1 MQRLADNPA
10 LRSVPSGNRRFGG
23 RFAKRPLARAVNL
36 AHTEDGVLAITNVLV
51 ATDFGEVA
59 DVALAYARALAS
71 RFEATL
77 HVLHV
82 AENIYIAAVGP
93 ENYVTMAPQLQREIE
108 TTAAK
113 RLDQLLID
121 SDRSGPPTRRA
132 VLTSSAP
139 ALAIIDY
146 ARDHDI
152 DLIVMGTHG
161 RGALAHIVMGSVAES
176 VVRLAPC
183 PVLTVRHPEREFV
196 QPDALAPVARV

>member
-1 MQRLADNPA
+1 MIA
-10 LRSVPSGNRRFGG
+10 LR
-23 RFAKRPLARAVNL
+23 
-36 AHTEDGVLAITNVLV
+36 NVLI
-51 ATDFGEVA
+51 ATDFGEAA

-71 RFEATL
+71 RFGATL

-82 AENIYIAAVGP
+82 VESIYIAAVGP
-93 ENYVTMAPQLQREIE
+93 ENYVAMAPQLQREVE
-108 TTAAK
+108 KTAAK
-113 RLDQLLID
+113 RLDELLID
-121 SDRSGPPTRRA
+121 SDRSGPPARPA
-132 VLTSSAP
+132 ILTSSAP
-139 ALAIIDY
+139 ASAIVDY

-196 QPDALAPVARV
+196 RPDVPAPVAPL